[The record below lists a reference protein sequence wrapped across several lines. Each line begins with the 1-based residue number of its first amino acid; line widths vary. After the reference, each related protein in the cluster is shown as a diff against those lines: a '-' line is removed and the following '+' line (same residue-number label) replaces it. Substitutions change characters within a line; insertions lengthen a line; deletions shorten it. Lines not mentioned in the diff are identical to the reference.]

1 MYSIMP
7 MNYRTTGIRK
17 CRKILSRRGRPL
29 MLLYLLLLLPLHVAT
44 GMVGTQV
51 PGTGSDSSK
60 I

>member
-7 MNYRTTGIRK
+7 MNYRTTGTGIRK

-29 MLLYLLLLLPLHVAT
+29 MLLYLLLLLPLHVA
-44 GMVGTQV
+44 MVGTQV